1 MDPPDES
8 EKSIDD
14 VYHDRNLLAIAFAAI
29 VAMAWGP
36 ESAGYYYHDGWPVI
50 WVETPA
56 GQKSWHVTPDLEDVI
71 KRSTLQESEPPKGFD
86 GHDRV
91 TKNSRL
97 ARYITGSYSTFP
109 E

>member
-14 VYHDRNLLAIAFAAI
+14 VYHDRNLLAIAFAT
-29 VAMAWGP
+29 VVEMARG
-36 ESAGYYYHDGWPVI
+36 SSGFYYDNDWPVI

-56 GQKSWHVTPDLEDVI
+56 GQTSWHIHPDLEDVL
-71 KRSTLQESEPPKGFD
+71 KRSTLQERPPSDGWD

-97 ARYITGSYSTFP
+97 ARYITGQYPTFP
-109 E
+109 